1 MTATRWMCRQGLG
14 RGAPD
19 RSGDIRD
26 CSLRAAAAGVG
37 NGAAST
43 GGRDDG

>member
-26 CSLRAAAAGVG
+26 CSLRAAAGVG